1 MEKFHKYFGKFDK
14 WALSIVQQQ
23 QQSSSQVAS
32 KALPSG
38 SDEAVMRIYTFI
50 AITFLHCSELI
61 YVRSRSS
68 CFFNIAISNFILPG
82 SIMMGLSQP
91 RSTVIAMFKVWHV
104 LIEGI
109 TKLDYVNDQ
118 HVNKVFTDLIVK
130 WTPLLKIVSEIGFSC
145 C

>member
-1 MEKFHKYFGKFDK
+1 MQLIEKFHKYFGKFDK

-23 QQSSSQVAS
+23 QQLSTQSSSQATPKVLAT
-32 KALPSG
+32 G

-68 CFFNIAISNFILPG
+68 CFFNTAISYFILPG

-91 RSTVIAMFKVWHV
+91 RSTIIAMFKVWHV

-109 TKLDYVNDQ
+109 TKLDYQNDQ

-130 WTPLLKIVSEIGFSC
+130 WTPLLKIVS
-145 C
+145 